1 MRAGDAIWVKAIAIG
16 TLASAMLATI
26 ARWPEPRPESR
37 LVIESDN
44 TITPSQVVHAVKA
57 FAFLAGF
64 PGSVLGMAYALG
76 DKNLSCPLWVIV
88 IPNALV
94 YSVLA
99 HWWLM
104 NRFKQRQSRET
115 HALRN

>member
-1 MRAGDAIWVKAIAIG
+1 VRAGDAIWLKAIAIG
-16 TLASAMLATI
+16 TLASALLATI

-44 TITPSQVVHAVKA
+44 TITPTQVVQAVKA
-57 FAFLAGF
+57 FAFFAGF

-88 IPNALV
+88 VPNALV
-94 YSVLA
+94 YTLLA
-99 HWWLM
+99 HWWLTY
-104 NRFKQRQSRET
+104 RFRQRQLGSRET
-115 HALRN
+115 R